1 MNKYNIALSQLT
13 NKIYI
18 GEPNKDGTEWENK
31 EEATIASLTVV
42 MQHILQNIK
51 DQNCNTVVLMD
62 EDTEYMLT
70 LTTKKIEE
78 EK

>member
-1 MNKYNIALSQLT
+1 MKKYKIAVSPLT

-18 GEPNKDGTEWENK
+18 GKLDKNGREWKDK
-31 EEATIASLTVV
+31 EEATIESLTAV

-51 DQNCNTVVLMD
+51 NQNCNTVVLMD